1 MRVGFALPQF
11 GGQARQAGRVAWF
24 AAETE
29 RLGAA
34 SLWAGDRLLAPA
46 RPVVGYSGT
55 DSVPDEFRL
64 VLDPLT
70 VLTLAAE
77 ATTTA
82 LHPYR
87 R

>member
-1 MRVGFALPQF
+1 
-11 GGQARQAGRVAWF
+11 
-24 AAETE
+24 
-29 RLGAA
+29 
-34 SLWAGDRLLAPA
+34 
-46 RPVVGYSGT
+46 
-55 DSVPDEFRL
+55 VPDEFRL